1 MGLPAKL
8 VRAQLNFF
16 KPFVANCS
24 LEVTRKGQDKLGELM
39 EAIHRR
45 DVIVRDHDFGPFQGA
60 WIIPKDER
68 RQGVIL
74 YLHGGGYTCG
84 NLDYAKGFAATLS
97 DECGVRVFCAAYRL
111 APEERFPAALDDA
124 VVAYQYLLSKGY
136 PARQIL
142 LCGESAGG
150 GLIYAL
156 CLKLKSLRLP
166 LPCGLIGISPWT
178 DLTGSGESYITNR
191 DIDPSM
197 TPELLQFYAGC
208 YTDDP
213 RDPLCSPLFGDLTGL
228 PPSLL
233 FVGGDEVM
241 LDDTRMLHQK
251 LLDCGCKS
259 QMIVAPERWHAYVLY
274 YLNENMSDFDTINDF
289 LTRVL
294 CPAKKLRWMRLDNA
308 AKIYPA
314 AKRRGWTN
322 YFRLSVTLKEP
333 VDVQVLRTALD
344 VTVRRFP
351 SIAVRLRRGAF
362 WYYLEE
368 IEKAPPIEEDKSY
381 PLVHV
386 PFDDVRKCAFRVLVY
401 HSRIAVEFFHA
412 VTDGTG
418 GLIFLKTLVAEY
430 LCQKY
435 GISIPAEDGVLGRLE
450 DPDPEELEDSFLRY
464 AGDITA
470 SRSEQTAYH
479 LSGTPEP
486 DGFLN
491 LTTLMLPVAAV
502 KEKAR
507 AFGASVTEFI
517 AAVMMKAIC
526 DLQAEQV
533 PRRMRR
539 KPVKVLLPVN
549 LRGLFPSRT
558 LRNFASYVTPEIDP
572 RLGEY
577 SLSEICKIVHYRM
590 GLEND
595 PRMMAAKIA
604 TNVASERSPVLRVM
618 PLFIKN
624 LAMKAVFDLV
634 GECKSCL
641 CLSNLG
647 AVRLPQAMVP
657 YVARMDFIIGVQAK
671 APHNCGVVSWD
682 GTMYVNM
689 IRNIQEPELESH
701 FYRVLHSLGLPVR
714 VESNQRWA

>member
-156 CLKLKSLRLP
+156 CLKLKQLRLP

-259 QMIVAPERWHAYVLY
+259 QLIVAPERWHAYVLY

-351 SIAVRLRRGAF
+351 SIAVRLRRGVF

-647 AVRLPQAMVP
+647 AVRLPQAMAP